1 MIESDD
7 DENSGLQRKS
17 VHLTLTCPYAV
28 YSRAK
33 HQQDTLNKLQ
43 LQSDIPSLE
52 NSEDESDDNIGT
64 KESDDYQQSGL

>member
-17 VHLTLTCPYAV
+17 VHLTLTCPCAV
-28 YSRAK
+28 YSCTK
-33 HQQDTLNKLQ
+33 HQQDTVNKLN

-52 NSEDESDDNIGT
+52 NSQDESDDIGI
-64 KESDDYQQSGL
+64 KENDD